1 MVALRQ
7 AIAPTLLNPK
17 HNLHKTIYNIL
28 VIFVSLDSHPQTQ
41 IQIQTLNPGTC
52 YAFTRNTCRH
62 RTKDRIKHNLT
73 YCQGMWPSEKQE
85 YSQDSWNSSILNE
98 VLDFSIEE
106 VIELQR
112 FGVEDSPEAWRAPI
126 TSKKLLPCLLPSFLS
141 FSVSS
146 GATYGKGADCP
157 CPPGHAPEKKKKTL
171 LPAQNFNET

>member
-141 FSVSS
+141 LFLPELPMEKVPTAPARL
-146 GATYGKGADCP
+146 GM
-157 CPPGHAPEKKKKTL
+157 PPKKKKKTL